1 MYFSKN
7 HLAIHPLDGFF
18 IPQNLSE
25 RGFIGIIRLM
35 EDFRGKKVLV
45 MGLGLLGGG
54 LATTKWLVKHGAEVT
69 VTDTKTKKKLTSSIK
84 SLGSVAK
91 EVNFVLGKH
100 REEDFKNNDIIV
112 VNPAVRRESSYL
124 KIAKKHGAR
133 LENEASL
140 FFRYCENPIIAVT
153 GTRGKTTTVNWI
165 QFLLKQKFPKAKLA
179 GNSSD
184 QPMLGILDGLDGKT
198 PIVVELSSWQL
209 ELLNKSG
216 RGPKIAVITNVYR
229 DHMNRY
235 RTIADYASAKANI
248 FKDQK
253 KGDFLILNKKNE
265 WTKFFLKKF
274 SGWKAGSRVLYS
286 SVKTGIDEKKFSE
299 IYGPHNLENFKTAFL
314 AAKFAG
320 VPVSKLRRA
329 AWRLPQIK
337 FREEIIYKSP
347 KLIIV
352 NDTTATSPDGTIA
365 ALKRFGNKNIILI
378 AGGTDKNLEYG
389 KWAQTIR
396 SFIKPDHLF
405 LLSGSATKKM
415 VVALKKMNFFK
426 NNQPQVFENL
436 PDILNLIK
444 KLKVKS
450 SKSRV
455 ILFSPGAAS
464 FEKFK
469 NEFDRGEKFN
479 LLISRLHF

>member
-1 MYFSKN
+1 
-7 HLAIHPLDGFF
+7 
-18 IPQNLSE
+18 
-25 RGFIGIIRLM
+25 M
-35 EDFRGKKVLV
+35 EDFRSKKILV

-54 LATTKWLVKHGAEVT
+54 IATAKWFVKRGANVT
-69 VTDTKTKKKLTSSIK
+69 VTDLRTKKELAGSIK
-84 SLGSVAK
+84 ALGAAAK
-91 EVNFVLGKH
+91 YITFILGKH
-100 REEDFKNNDIIV
+100 REVDFKNNEIVV
-112 VNPAVRRESSYL
+112 VNPAVRRESPYL
-124 KIAKKHGAR
+124 AIARKHGAR

-140 FFRYCENPIIAVT
+140 FFRYCKNPIIAVT

-165 QFLLKQKFPKAKLA
+165 YFLLKQKFSNAKLT

-184 QPMLGILDGLDGKT
+184 QPMLGVLDDLDGKT
-198 PIVVELSSWQL
+198 PIVAELSSWHL
-209 ELLNKSG
+209 ELLNQSG
-216 RGPKIAVITNVYR
+216 KAPKIAVITNIYR

-235 RTIADYASAKANI
+235 RALRDYASAKANI

-253 KGDFLILNKKNE
+253 RGDFLVLNRKNE

-274 SGWKAGSRVLYS
+274 SGWKVGSKIVFS
-286 SVKTGIDEKKFSE
+286 SAKTGINEKKFSE

-314 AAKFAG
+314 AAKLAG

-337 FREEIIYKSP
+337 FREEIIFKSP
-347 KLIIV
+347 KFKIV

-365 ALKRFGNKNIILI
+365 ALKRFGKESITLI

-389 KWAQTIR
+389 KWAQLVKQCTAQEQ
-396 SFIKPDHLF
+396 LY
-405 LLSGSATKKM
+405 LLNGSATKKM
-415 VVALKKMNFFK
+415 IIALSKIGFFK
-426 NNQPQVFENL
+426 NSQPQLFENL
-436 PDILNLIK
+436 PDILKSIK

-450 SKSRV
+450 NKLKV

-469 NEFDRGEKFN
+469 NEFDRGEKFSKFAKRI
-479 LLISRLHF
+479 LRIRKS

>member
-1 MYFSKN
+1 
-7 HLAIHPLDGFF
+7 
-18 IPQNLSE
+18 
-25 RGFIGIIRLM
+25 M
-35 EDFRGKKVLV
+35 EKFRGKRVLV

-54 LATTKWLVKHGAEVT
+54 LATTKWLVKHGAKVT
-69 VTDTKTKKKLTSSIK
+69 VTDLRTKKELVDSIK
-84 SLGSVAK
+84 ALGSAAK
-91 EVNFVLGKH
+91 RITFVLGKH
-100 REEDFKNNDIIV
+100 READFKNNEIIV
-112 VNPAVRRESSYL
+112 VNPGVPRESPYL
-124 KIAKKHGAR
+124 AIARKHGAR

-140 FFRYCENPIIAVT
+140 FFQYCKNPIIAVT

-165 QFLLKQKFPKAKLA
+165 QYLLKQKFPKAKLA

-209 ELLNKSG
+209 ELLNQSG
-216 RGPKIAVITNVYR
+216 KGPKIAVITNVYR

-253 KGDFLILNKKNE
+253 KGNFLILNKRND

-274 SGWKAGSRVLYS
+274 SGWKTSSKVLYS
-286 SVKTGIDEKKFSE
+286 SVKTGIDERKFSE

-314 AAKFAG
+314 AAKLAG
-320 VPVSKLRRA
+320 VPVLKLRQA

-337 FREEIIYKSP
+337 FREEVIFKSP
-347 KLIIV
+347 KLMIV

-365 ALKRFGNKNIILI
+365 ALKRFSKENIILI

-389 KWAQTIR
+389 KWAQLVKQYTTQEQ
-396 SFIKPDHLF
+396 LY
-405 LLSGSATKKM
+405 LLNGSATKKM
-415 VVALKKMNFFK
+415 VAALGKINFFK
-426 NNQPQVFENL
+426 NNQPQIFENL
-436 PDILNLIK
+436 PDILRSIK

-450 SKSRV
+450 LKLRV

-464 FEKFK
+464 FEKFR
-469 NEFDRGEKFN
+469 NEFDRGEQFN
-479 LLISRLHF
+479 KYIKKIFI